1 VCTVAGDKIARPT
14 VSRYNDAFIP
24 DMQKLKYLNK
34 IVDSGLV
41 VVIRAE
47 SADQA
52 CRIAEACAEGG
63 VAAMEVTFT
72 VAGALDAIAE
82 LAKRHQSGEI
92 LIGAGTVLDP
102 ETARHAML
110 AGAQFIVSPSCSAE
124 TARMCRRY
132 QIPYMPGAGTSQ
144 EVVNAMENGADIVKL
159 FPGEALG
166 PAFVKALLA
175 PLPHAPLMPTGGV
188 SAENA
193 GEWIKAGCVALGV
206 GGNLTKGAKTGD
218 YKSIT
223 KLSRQL
229 IDNIQAA
236 RGEMGKR

>member
-1 VCTVAGDKIARPT
+1 
-14 VSRYNDAFIP
+14 
-24 DMQKLKYLNK
+24 MQKLKYLNK
-34 IVDSGLV
+34 IVNSGLV
-41 VVIRAE
+41 VVIRAD

-52 CRIAEACAEGG
+52 CRIADACAEGG

-72 VAGALDAIAE
+72 FSGAVEAITE

-102 ETARHAML
+102 ETTRHALL
-110 AGAQFIVSPSCSAE
+110 AGAQFIVSPSCNPGV
-124 TARMCRRY
+124 ARMCRRY
-132 QIPYMPGAGTSQ
+132 QVPYMPGAGTSQ
-144 EVVNAMENGADIVKL
+144 EVVSAMEEGADIVKL

-166 PAFVKALLA
+166 PSFVKALRG

-218 YKSIT
+218 YQSIT
-223 KLSRQL
+223 KLARQL
-229 IDNIQAA
+229 VDNIQAA
-236 RGEMGKR
+236 RREMAK

>member
-1 VCTVAGDKIARPT
+1 MQN
-14 VSRYNDAFIP
+14 S
-24 DMQKLKYLNK
+24 MQKLTWLNK

-41 VVIRAE
+41 VVIRAD

-52 CRIAEACAEGG
+52 CRIAEACAAGG

-72 VAGALDAIAE
+72 FAGAVEAISE
-82 LAKRHQSGEI
+82 LAKRYHSGEI

-102 ETARHAML
+102 ETTRHALL
-110 AGAQFIVSPSCSAE
+110 AGAQFIVSPSCNPDV
-124 TARMCRRY
+124 ARMCRRY
-132 QIPYMPGAGTSQ
+132 QVPYMPGAGTSQ
-144 EVVNAMENGADIVKL
+144 EVVSAMEEGADIVKL

-166 PAFVKALLA
+166 PAFVKALRG

-193 GEWIKAGCVALGV
+193 AEWIKAGCVALGV

-218 YKSIT
+218 YQSIT
-223 KLSRQL
+223 KLARQL
-229 IDNIQAA
+229 VDNIRAA
-236 RGEMGKR
+236 RTEMAKS